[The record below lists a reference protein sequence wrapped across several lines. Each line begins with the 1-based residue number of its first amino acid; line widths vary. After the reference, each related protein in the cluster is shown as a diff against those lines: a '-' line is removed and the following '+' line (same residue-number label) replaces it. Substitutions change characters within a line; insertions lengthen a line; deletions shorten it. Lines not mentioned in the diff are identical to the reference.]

1 MELPKR
7 KSPRAKWYDYA
18 GGMYFVT
25 VVTIARQHYFGSIN
39 NGTISLTTL
48 GMCLDYE
55 LRNLQNHYRY
65 ATLLNHVVMPNHF
78 HAIIYINE
86 DLLPS
91 TLKSIK
97 EVEEAIS
104 PLEKAHLSKSWL
116 STVVGGVKSFVTR
129 YANINGIA
137 FSWQKRF
144 HDHIIR
150 GNADYNLISNYI
162 DNNVENWNIDCFNE

>member
-1 MELPKR
+1 MKKLFSVLLAATLCIGVGWAADET
-7 KSPRAKWYDYA
+7 
-18 GGMYFVT
+18 VT
-25 VVTIARQHYFGSIN
+25 FSAQGYTNGQEITTV
-39 NGTISLTTL
+39 NGTNFTITFNKGTNS
-48 GMCLDYE
+48 
-55 LRNLQNHYRY
+55 
-65 ATLLNHVVMPNHF
+65 
-78 HAIIYINE
+78 NE
-86 DLLPS
+86 P
-91 TLKSIK
+91 KSIK